1 MRHPKSPFVQKYVK
15 HQPQTAPDLV
25 MSQIRAVH
33 CDTPHQRS
41 TRKNPAANDTVLGD
55 QAKSSSPA
63 AKLSRILPDLAA
75 NLRGRNSNL
84 RHRSQPKVD
93 RVASRASK
101 LFSLLFRTRT
111 VAPVVN
117 SPAAKSPVTLGTAV
131 PLPRS
136 RPIFDKVI
144 VSVVQV
150 LLTQVEGLLTTRP
163 ALP

>member
-1 MRHPKSPFVQKYVK
+1 MGHQKAIGGGRHS
-15 HQPQTAPDLV
+15 
-25 MSQIRAVH
+25 
-33 CDTPHQRS
+33 
-41 TRKNPAANDTVLGD
+41 NPW
-55 QAKSSSPA
+55 
-63 AKLSRILPDLAA
+63 
-75 NLRGRNSNL
+75 
-84 RHRSQPKVD
+84 HRSQPKVD

-136 RPIFDKVI
+136 KPILDKEI
-144 VSVVQV
+144 VRVVLV
-150 LLTQVEGLLTTRP
+150 LLTQVEGLVTARP